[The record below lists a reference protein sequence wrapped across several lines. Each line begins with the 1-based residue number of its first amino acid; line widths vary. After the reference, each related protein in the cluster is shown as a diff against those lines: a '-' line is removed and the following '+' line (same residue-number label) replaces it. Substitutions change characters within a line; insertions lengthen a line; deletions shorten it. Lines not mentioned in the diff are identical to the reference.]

1 MSSRRAADI
10 ARARAAGRNPNDY
23 LFVSTTGKQLSGS
36 LFRGAVKWT
45 QTASG
50 HTIHDLRHYAAW
62 TWLRAGT
69 PVHQVAK
76 WLGHANPATTL
87 NRRPAGAVEALVPV
101 A

>member
-36 LFRGAVKWT
+36 LSRGAVKWA

-87 NRRPAGAVEALVPV
+87 NRRPAGAVEALAPV